1 MCYGLKDETAV
12 RKKTDVPAA
21 ASVDGVDKAADVSN
35 AADKGM
41 KTPPSSS
48 LAANSGIS
56 QRKGRGKSILN
67 AVDGDVSILVIC
79 ELLAVLFVL
88 LYYLISVNV

>member
-1 MCYGLKDETAV
+1 
-12 RKKTDVPAA
+12 
-21 ASVDGVDKAADVSN
+21 VDGIDKAADVSN
-35 AADKGM
+35 AADKGT

-79 ELLAVLFVL
+79 ELLAVFFLC
-88 LYYLISVNV
+88 YYTT